1 MPSIRASTAPLTVAR
16 NEGCG
21 RGPSRG
27 SMTSQAL
34 SYMRT
39 RLGAMMFFEY
49 IIWGAWYVTLTNY
62 LTTTLKFSGTEAG
75 AVFGTAALAS
85 LLSPFFV
92 GLIADR
98 FFATERVM
106 ATLYLLAAACM
117 YMVTQVSSFASV
129 YTLM

>member
-1 MPSIRASTAPLTVAR
+1 MPAMANQVVSFI
-16 NEGCG
+16 
-21 RGPSRG
+21 
-27 SMTSQAL
+27 
-34 SYMRT
+34 RT
-39 RLGAMMFFEY
+39 RLGAMMFIEY
-49 IIWGAWYVTLTNY
+49 VIWGAWYVTLTTY
-62 LTTTLKFSGTEAG
+62 LTQTLNFSGTEAG

-92 GLIADR
+92 GLVADR

-106 ATLYLLAAACM
+106 ATLYLIAAACM